1 MKIIKHRVNTID
13 ELQTLDRKFG
23 AEIDVR
29 YHQNDLILH
38 HDPFQHHLEPQPQ
51 RLDSFLEQ
59 YDLTG
64 PLILNIKTEGIEQQC
79 IELMKRH
86 HIKQWFFLDLS
97 MPYFVRYAV
106 SAAAGNIE
114 SFGPDNLATRFS
126 EYEAIEYCMSFK
138 NKAQWLWVDYFTH
151 YPISETLYKQ
161 LSFFNIC
168 LVSPELQGHST
179 DKIATLKKQINS
191 QNITAVCTKH
201 PEFWQS

>member
-29 YHQNDLILH
+29 YHQNDLALH

-114 SFGPDNLATRFS
+114 SFGPD
-126 EYEAIEYCMSFK
+126 
-138 NKAQWLWVDYFTH
+138 V
-151 YPISETLYKQ
+151 IS
-161 LSFFNIC
+161 
-168 LVSPELQGHST
+168 HSLFR
-179 DKIATLKKQINS
+179 I
-191 QNITAVCTKH
+191 
-201 PEFWQS
+201 